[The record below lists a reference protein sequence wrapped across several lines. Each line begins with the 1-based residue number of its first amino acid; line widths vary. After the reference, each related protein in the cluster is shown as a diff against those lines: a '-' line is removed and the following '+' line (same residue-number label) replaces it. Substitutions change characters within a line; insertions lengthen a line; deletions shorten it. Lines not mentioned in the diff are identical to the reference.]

1 MRLVFQTYKL
11 GNFTSYLKLI
21 CIFVNKRMCHALH
34 RGYLN
39 SGIFKAFVFPVSLY
53 WESPS
58 GSTVHP
64 QRWKTEEKKNNHALS
79 YQNYSTNTG
88 SCTQWKPA
96 SQYSI
101 FWLVSQHCYN
111 ALLCIWAV
119 FFSTHE
125 CQRGN
130 KKRCL
135 VCSGLLTA
143 NDCCHIRAPLSS

>member
-11 GNFTSYLKLI
+11 GNFTSHLKLI
-21 CIFVNKRMCHALH
+21 CIFVNKGMCHALH

-39 SGIFKAFVFPVSLY
+39 NGIFKAFVFPVSLY

-64 QRWKTEEKKNNHALS
+64 QRWKTEEKKKQPRTILS
-79 YQNYSTNTG
+79 ELQYKYRFMHTM
-88 SCTQWKPA
+88 KA
-96 SQYSI
+96 SFPI
-101 FWLVSQHCYN
+101 FNILVSVTT
-111 ALLCIWAV
+111 LLQCSV
-119 FFSTHE
+119 VYMGSFFSTHE

-143 NDCCHIRAPLSS
+143 NDCCLIRAPLSS